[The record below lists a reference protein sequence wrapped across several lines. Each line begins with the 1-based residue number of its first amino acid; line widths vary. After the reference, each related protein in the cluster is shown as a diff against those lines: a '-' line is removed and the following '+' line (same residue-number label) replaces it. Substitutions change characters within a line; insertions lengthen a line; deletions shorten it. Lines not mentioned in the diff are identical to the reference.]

1 MNHVSKPAIT
11 INPSNRLG
19 LDYESEAARM
29 PAPVTPIVDV
39 HTHING
45 EKAARIYQLAA
56 RLYGIGLTYSMTQL
70 EQVPAMKAIFGDAMR
85 FIAVPDWSATDKKHA
100 MGAGFLERIRGF
112 HAQGCRICK
121 FWAAPRGIEIAMK
134 FGEPEMMRLDSPQ
147 RIEAMKVASDLG
159 MIFMC
164 HVADPDT
171 WFATRYKDAS
181 IYRTK
186 RQQYEPLEALLDR
199 FKQPWIAAHMAGSPE
214 DLEFL
219 AGLLDRHAN
228 LSIDTS
234 AAKWMIREL
243 SRHPRKEIVEF
254 LTKFQGRVMFGSDIV
269 TMDEHLASAKDK
281 LEMAAKADSVEGA
294 FDLYASRYW
303 ALRKLWETDE
313 RMESP
318 VADPDLKMVEP
329 DKFDDMS
336 APMLVGAKLPSGL
349 LKSLYVDAARSLLEP
364 LQGTR

>member
-1 MNHVSKPAIT
+1 
-11 INPSNRLG
+11 
-19 LDYESEAARM
+19 
-29 PAPVTPIVDV
+29 
-39 HTHING
+39 
-45 EKAARIYQLAA
+45 
-56 RLYGIGLTYSMTQL
+56 
-70 EQVPAMKAIFGDAMR
+70 
-85 FIAVPDWSATDKKHA
+85 
-100 MGAGFLERIRGF
+100 
-112 HAQGCRICK
+112 
-121 FWAAPRGIEIAMK
+121 
-134 FGEPEMMRLDSPQ
+134 
-147 RIEAMKVASDLG
+147 
-159 MIFMC
+159 
-164 HVADPDT
+164 
-171 WFATRYKDAS
+171 
-181 IYRTK
+181 
-186 RQQYEPLEALLDR
+186 
-199 FKQPWIAAHMAGSPE
+199 MAGSPE